1 MSPPPCRER
10 PPILTLEPFLER
22 ALRPP
27 LSGKPDLPPQSLL
40 RVLGGPA
47 GTLDRDPQG
56 QVAGSR
62 AGCPLLGPFTAA
74 SGRSDER
81 LVGRASAGPDPSSAG
96 RRGTLYKLCRAPQT
110 HRGRTQ
116 GRLPSSSSPDRGG
129 PPCRR
134 CQPPAPGSAARPL
147 ARHLQAACWA
157 GSGLPACSPTSAL
170 TFSLLL
176 TFSQQCQL
184 PPPWMRGWA
193 FVWHREDC

>member
-129 PPCRR
+129 PSV
-134 CQPPAPGSAARPL
+134 QAVPAPSTRVSCTPTGPAPPGRMLGWVWPPG
-147 ARHLQAACWA
+147 LQPNLGPDLQPFA
-157 GSGLPACSPTSAL
+157 
-170 TFSLLL
+170 
-176 TFSQQCQL
+176 
-184 PPPWMRGWA
+184 
-193 FVWHREDC
+193 DI